1 MKSFLTFL
9 LFSVISLNCFAQDS
23 SKGKISGYMFSEFYY
38 NAQRDTIS
46 NLPYRVYGGQEGL
59 NGFQFKR
66 IYFTYDYNIS
76 KKFST
81 RFRLEGAHSKTFQ
94 NSSVSVFIKDAY
106 ISWNNIFK
114 GSDLVVGI
122 QPTLAFTATDKIW
135 KRYIE
140 RTIMDLNSVV
150 DSRDFGISL
159 NGNFDEQG
167 KASYGVMLGNNS
179 GIDLG
184 EDDKYKRV
192 YVHLQFNPVKTIYM
206 TLFSDF
212 RGQPGEKHEYT
223 EAFMFAYKKDNDVCF
238 GVETFWDRR
247 KNFVD
252 GIDVLENND
261 RYGISVFSWKSFNN
275 FFSIFGRYDYFKGNL
290 ISANGSDYRNLFLF
304 GLEFKPDE
312 NVYISPNAAIETFQ
326 PFSDGTTIKPSITPR
341 LSFFYSFF

>member
-1 MKSFLTFL
+1 
-9 LFSVISLNCFAQDS
+9 
-23 SKGKISGYMFSEFYY
+23 MFSEFYY

-46 NLPYRVYGGQEGL
+46 NLPNRVYGGEEGL

-66 IYFTYDYNIS
+66 IYFTYDYSIS

-94 NSSVSVFIKDAY
+94 NSAVSVFIKDAY

-140 RTIMDLNSVV
+140 RTIMDLNGVV

-159 NGNFDEQG
+159 NGNFDEKG

-184 EDDKYKRV
+184 ENDKFKRI
-192 YVHLQFNPVKTIYM
+192 YFHFAYNPVKSIYM
-206 TLFSDF
+206 TLFTDF
-212 RGQPGEKHEYT
+212 RGQANGHNEYT
-223 EAFMFAYKKDNDVCF
+223 EALMLAYKKDNEVCF

-252 GIDVLENND
+252 GANVIDNND

-275 FFSIFGRYDYFKGNL
+275 FFSVFGRFDYFKNNL
-290 ISANGSDYRNLFLF
+290 ISANGSDYRNLYLF
-304 GLEFKPDE
+304 GFEFKPDE
-312 NVYISPNAAIETFQ
+312 NVYISPNAAIETYQ
-326 PFSDGTTIKPSITPR
+326 PFSNGVTIKPSITPR
-341 LSFFYSFF
+341 LSFFYMFF

>member
-1 MKSFLTFL
+1 
-9 LFSVISLNCFAQDS
+9 
-23 SKGKISGYMFSEFYY
+23 MFSEFYY

-46 NLPYRVYGGQEGL
+46 NLPYRVYGGEQGL

-81 RFRLEGAHSKTFQ
+81 RFRLEGAHGKTFQ
-94 NSSVSVFIKDAY
+94 NSNVSIFIKDAY

-114 GSDLVVGI
+114 GSDLIVGI
-122 QPTLAFTATDKIW
+122 QPTLAFTTTDKLW

-140 RTIMDLNSVV
+140 KTIMDLNGIV

-179 GIDLG
+179 GTNLG
-184 EDDKYKRV
+184 EVDKHKRA
-192 YVHLQFNPVKTIYM
+192 YAHFGFNPAKSIYI

-212 RGQPGEKHEYT
+212 QEQAEGKNEYT
-223 EAFMFAYKKDNDVCF
+223 EALMIAYKKGNEVCF
-238 GVETFWDRR
+238 GVETFWDRK
-247 KNFVD
+247 KNYTD
-252 GIDVLENND
+252 GANVIENLD
-261 RYGISVFSWKSFNN
+261 SYGISIFGWKAFNN
-275 FFSIFGRYDYFKGNL
+275 FFSVFGRYDYLKRNL

-312 NVYISPNAAIETFQ
+312 NVYISPNAAIETYQ
-326 PFSDGTTIKPSITPR
+326 PFSNGNTIKSSITPR
-341 LSFFYSFF
+341 LSLFYSFF